1 VTPGTPARSLS
12 DAPFDR
18 GLQAERTAL
27 AWRRTGLSLA
37 LGSLAAARIFS
48 PVLGVFSYALGL
60 LGLAA
65 AVYFIAKADR
75 RYRMA
80 HQSLISTAEHPAGP
94 RLSTGGAL
102 LGAMT
107 LFVLAAGAIGVVFV
121 LATAAASR

>member
-1 VTPGTPARSLS
+1 MTGTLARSLS

-37 LGSLAAARIFS
+37 LGSLAAARVLS
-48 PVLGVFSYALGL
+48 PVLGLFSYALGL

-65 AVYFIAKADR
+65 AAYFITTADR
-75 RYRMA
+75 RYRVA
-80 HQSLISTAEHPAGP
+80 HASLTSTAEHPAGP

-107 LFVLAAGAIGVVFV
+107 LFALAAGIVGVVFV
-121 LATAAASR
+121 LVSAA